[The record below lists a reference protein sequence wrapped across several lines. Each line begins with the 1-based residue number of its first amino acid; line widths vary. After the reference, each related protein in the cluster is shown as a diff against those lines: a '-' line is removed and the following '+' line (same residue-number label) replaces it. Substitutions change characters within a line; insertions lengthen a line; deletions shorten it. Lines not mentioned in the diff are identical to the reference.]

1 MTEAA
6 RMIRE
11 AGARVASFHANVA
24 DYGKAER
31 IVSETRVRLGGV
43 HILVNA
49 AGINEDAP
57 VWKMTET
64 QWERVL
70 NVNLKG
76 TFNYIRAVAPVLR
89 AQGAGK
95 IVNVAS
101 IEALRGR
108 FGISNYAASK
118 AGVVALT
125 RAAAADLGR
134 DQINVNA
141 VAPGFIRTPMI
152 ERLPEEVVAEAAR
165 ETVTGSIE
173 ALRGRFGISNYAASK
188 AGVVAL
194 TRAAAADLGRDQINV
209 NAVAPGFIR
218 TPMIERLPEE
228 VVAEAA
234 RETVTGRIG
243 EPEDV
248 SALVAFLCTDAAR
261 HITGEV
267 IRVDGGQM
275 L

>member
-1 MTEAA
+1 MNFDGQVAIVTGAASGIGRACAVELARGGASGIVIVDLAGEDLLTESA
-6 RMIRE
+6 RLVRE
-11 AGARVASFHANVA
+11 AGVRVVSFHANVA

-49 AGINEDAP
+49 AGTTEDAP
-57 VWKMTET
+57 LWKMTET

-76 TFNYIRAVAPVLR
+76 TFNYIRAVAPVFR
-89 AQGAGK
+89 AQEAGK

-118 AGVVALT
+118 GGVIALT
-125 RAAAADLGR
+125 RSAAADLGR
-134 DQINVNA
+134 AFVNVNA

-152 ERLPEEVVAEAAR
+152 ERLPADVLEEAAR
-165 ETVTGSIE
+165 ETV
-173 ALRGRFGISNYAASK
+173 F
-188 AGVVAL
+188 
-194 TRAAAADLGRDQINV
+194 
-209 NAVAPGFIR
+209 
-218 TPMIERLPEE
+218 
-228 VVAEAA
+228 
-234 RETVTGRIG
+234 GRIG
-243 EPEDV
+243 EPAEV
-248 SALVAFLCTDAAR
+248 ASVVAFLCSEGAR

-267 IRVDGGQM
+267 IKVDGGQV